1 MIELSELL
9 DPSRMRCQCN
19 IRSKKRAVQT
29 LAELL
34 APSVVEILT
43 KNNRSGDKRPEDKGL
58 GEGAEEQAQTDM
70 DIFDAL
76 ITRERL
82 GSTALG
88 HGVAL
93 PHSRLANIKE
103 PIAAMITLS
112 NGVDFEAQDEKP
124 VDLLIGL
131 LVPER
136 CNDEHLKILA
146 ALAQRFSNNYFR
158 DELRTFGTDQAEAL
172 YAFLQQP
179 APAA

>member
-9 DPSRMRCQCN
+9 HPSRIGCQCD
-19 IRSKKRAVQT
+19 IRSKKRAIQT

-34 APSVVEILT
+34 APSVS
-43 KNNRSGDKRPEDKGL
+43 RDEDDD
-58 GEGAEEQAQTDM
+58 ETSDM

-82 GSTALG
+82 GSTSLG

-93 PHSRLANIKE
+93 PHSRLANIDT

-112 NGVDFEAQDEKP
+112 DGIDYEAVDGEP
-124 VDLLIGL
+124 VDLLVGL
-131 LVPER
+131 LVPEN

-146 ALAQRFSNNYFR
+146 DLAKRFSSDYFR
-158 DELRTFGTDQAEAL
+158 DEVRAFGLNESAAL
-172 YAFLQQP
+172 YTFLQQP
-179 APAA
+179 APGA

>member
-9 DPSRMRCQCN
+9 SPSRIGCQCD
-19 IRSKKRAVQT
+19 IRSKKRALQT
-29 LAELL
+29 LAEIL
-34 APSVVEILT
+34 APSVTE
-43 KNNRSGDKRPEDKGL
+43 GL
-58 GEGAEEQAQTDM
+58 DDEELSDM

-93 PHSRLANIKE
+93 PHSRLANIDK
-103 PIAAMITLS
+103 PIAAMITLA
-112 NGVDFEAQDEKP
+112 NGVDYEAPDDQP
-124 VDLLIGL
+124 VDLLVGL
-131 LVPER
+131 LVPEN

-146 ALAQRFSNNYFR
+146 DLAKRFSDDYFR
-158 DELRTFGTDQAEAL
+158 EEVRAFGVNDSENL

>member
-1 MIELSELL
+1 MIDLSELL
-9 DPSRMRCQCN
+9 DPSRIRCQCD
-19 IRSKKRAVQT
+19 IRSKKRALQT

-34 APSVVEILT
+34 APSVSELLDQ
-43 KNNRSGDKRPEDKGL
+43 GDEAD
-58 GEGAEEQAQTDM
+58 ADDDTQSDM

-93 PHSRLANIKE
+93 PHSRLANIEE
-103 PIAAMITLS
+103 PIAAMITLAE
-112 NGVDFEAQDEKP
+112 GADYEAMDDQP
-124 VDLLIGL
+124 VDILVGL
-131 LVPER
+131 LVPQQ

-146 ALAQRFSNNYFR
+146 ALAKRFNNDYFR
-158 DELRTFGTDQAEAL
+158 DEVRAFGTDQADAL
-172 YAFLQQP
+172 YSFLQLP

>member
-9 DPSRMRCQCN
+9 NPSRIGCQCD
-19 IRSKKRAVQT
+19 IRSKKRALQT

-34 APSVVEILT
+34 APSVSEGL
-43 KNNRSGDKRPEDKGL
+43 DEDDMS
-58 GEGAEEQAQTDM
+58 DM

-93 PHSRLANIKE
+93 PHSRLANIDK

-112 NGVDFEAQDEKP
+112 DGVDYEATDDQP
-124 VDLLIGL
+124 VDLLVGL
-131 LVPER
+131 LVPEH

-146 ALAQRFSNNYFR
+146 DLARRFSDDYFR
-158 DELRTFGTDQAEAL
+158 EEVRAFGIDESENL

>member
-1 MIELSELL
+1 MIELSDLL
-9 DPSRMRCQCN
+9 NPSRIGCQRD
-19 IRSKKRAVQT
+19 IRSKKRALQT

-34 APSVVEILT
+34 APSVSEGLE
-43 KNNRSGDKRPEDKGL
+43 EDEL
-58 GEGAEEQAQTDM
+58 SDM

-93 PHSRLANIKE
+93 PHSRLANIDA

-112 NGVDFEAQDEKP
+112 DGIDYEAADEQP
-124 VDLLIGL
+124 VDLLVGL
-131 LVPER
+131 LVPQH

-146 ALAQRFSNNYFR
+146 DLARRFSDDYFR
-158 DELRTFGTDQAEAL
+158 DEVRAFGVDESDNL

>member
-9 DPSRMRCQCN
+9 DPSRIRCQCD

-34 APSVVEILT
+34 APGVSELI
-43 KNNRSGDKRPEDKGL
+43 DEDKL
-58 GEGAEEQAQTDM
+58 DEGEQSDM

-93 PHSRLANIKE
+93 PHSRLANVNE

-112 NGVDFEAQDEKP
+112 DGVDFEATDDQP
-124 VDLLIGL
+124 VDVLIGL
-131 LVPER
+131 LVPEH

-146 ALAQRFSNNYFR
+146 GLAQRFKDHYFR
-158 DELRTFGTDQAEAL
+158 DEVRSFGLDEADAL

>member
-1 MIELSELL
+1 
-9 DPSRMRCQCN
+9 MRCQCD

-34 APSVVEILT
+34 ATSVGDILINE
-43 KNNRSGDKRPEDKGL
+43 KE
-58 GEGAEEQAQTDM
+58 AEEQEQSDM

-93 PHSRLANIKE
+93 PHSRLANIDE
-103 PIAAMITLS
+103 PIAAMITLAD
-112 NGVDFEAQDEKP
+112 GVDYEAPDGQP
-124 VDLLIGL
+124 VDLMIGL
-131 LVPER
+131 LVPEH

-146 ALAQRFSNNYFR
+146 ALAQRFSDNYFR

>member
-9 DPSRMRCQCN
+9 DPSRMRCQCD
-19 IRSKKRAVQT
+19 IRSKKRALQT

-34 APSVVEILT
+34 APSVSEILD
-43 KNNRSGDKRPEDKGL
+43 GDTGPDDPL
-58 GEGAEEQAQTDM
+58 MSDM

-88 HGVAL
+88 HGIAL

-103 PIAAMITLS
+103 PIAAMITLTE
-112 NGVDFEAQDEKP
+112 GVDCEAPDGEP
-124 VDLLIGL
+124 VDVLVGL
-131 LVPER
+131 LVPEH

-146 ALAQRFSNNYFR
+146 ALAGRFSDHYFR
-158 DELRTFGTDQAEAL
+158 EEVRAFGVDEAADLHN
-172 YAFLQQP
+172 FLKKPPSSLEQSE
-179 APAA
+179 

>member
-9 DPSRMRCQCN
+9 TPGRIGCQRD
-19 IRSKKRAVQT
+19 IRSKKRALQT

-34 APSVVEILT
+34 APSVSAGE
-43 KNNRSGDKRPEDKGL
+43 EDDEL
-58 GEGAEEQAQTDM
+58 SEM

-93 PHSRLANIKE
+93 PHSRLADLDE

-112 NGVDFEAQDEKP
+112 DGVDYEASDNQP
-124 VDLLIGL
+124 VDLLVGL
-131 LVPER
+131 LVPEK

-146 ALAQRFSNNYFR
+146 ELAKRFSSDYFR
-158 DELRTFGTDQAEAL
+158 DEVRAFGVDEPEAL

-179 APAA
+179 ASEA

>member
-1 MIELSELL
+1 MIEISELL
-9 DPSRMRCQCN
+9 KPSRIGCQRD
-19 IRSKKRAVQT
+19 IRSKKRALQT

-34 APSVVEILT
+34 TPSINEGLE
-43 KNNRSGDKRPEDKGL
+43 GDEL
-58 GEGAEEQAQTDM
+58 SDM

-93 PHSRLANIKE
+93 PHSRLSNIE
-103 PIAAMITLS
+103 APIAAIITLS
-112 NGVDFEAQDEKP
+112 DGIDYEAADGQP

-131 LVPER
+131 LVPED
-136 CNDEHLKILA
+136 CNDGHLQILA
-146 ALAQRFSNNYFR
+146 DLARRFSDDYFR
-158 DELRTFGTDQAEAL
+158 DEIRAFGVDESENL
-172 YAFLQQP
+172 YAFLQLP

>member
-9 DPSRMRCQCN
+9 DPDRIVCQCD
-19 IRSKKRAVQT
+19 IRSKKRALQT

-34 APSVVEILT
+34 APSVC
-43 KNNRSGDKRPEDKGL
+43 
-58 GEGAEEQAQTDM
+58 EEQIDDDAEPSLSDM

-76 ITRERL
+76 INRERL

-93 PHSRLANIKE
+93 PHSRLDNVDA
-103 PIAAMITLS
+103 PIAAMITLES
-112 NGVDFEAQDEKP
+112 GVDYESPDDQP
-124 VDLLIGL
+124 VDMLIGL
-131 LVPER
+131 LVPQK

-146 ALAQRFSNNYFR
+146 NLAKSFSEPQFR
-158 DELRTFGTDQAEAL
+158 QQLRKFSTDQSEAL
-172 YAFLQQP
+172 YDYLQKH

>member
-9 DPSRMRCQCN
+9 DPSRMRCQCD

-34 APSVVEILT
+34 APSI
-43 KNNRSGDKRPEDKGL
+43 EDML
-58 GEGAEEQAQTDM
+58 DDRESEGQEQSDM

-93 PHSRLANIKE
+93 PHSRLANIDE

-112 NGVDFEAQDEKP
+112 EGVDYEAQDGQP

-146 ALAQRFSNNYFR
+146 ALAQRFSDHYFR
-158 DELRTFGTDQAEAL
+158 DELRTFGTGQAEAL

>member
-9 DPSRMRCQCN
+9 DPSRMRCQCD

-34 APSVVEILT
+34 APSVGQVLT
-43 KNNRSGDKRPEDKGL
+43 DDKVTEGNAPEDKV
-58 GEGAEEQAQTDM
+58 QSDM
-70 DIFDAL
+70 DVFDAL

-93 PHSRLANIKE
+93 PHSRLADIEK

-112 NGVDFEAQDEKP
+112 DGVDYEAPDGQP
-124 VDLLIGL
+124 VDLMIGL
-131 LVPER
+131 LVPEH

-146 ALAQRFSNNYFR
+146 ALAQRFSDHYFR
-158 DELRTFGTDQAEAL
+158 DELRTFGIDQAEAL

>member
-9 DPSRMRCQCN
+9 DPSRIGCQCD
-19 IRSKKRAVQT
+19 IRSKKRAIQT

-34 APSVVEILT
+34 APSVI
-43 KNNRSGDKRPEDKGL
+43 RDEDDD
-58 GEGAEEQAQTDM
+58 ETSDM

-93 PHSRLANIKE
+93 PHCRQADVKS

-112 NGVDFEAQDEKP
+112 EGVDYEAPDGEP
-124 VDLLIGL
+124 VDLLVGL
-131 LVPER
+131 LVPKN
-136 CNDEHLKILA
+136 CNDEHLQILA
-146 ALAQRFSNNYFR
+146 ELAKRFSSDYFR
-158 DELRTFGTDQAEAL
+158 DEVRAFGLDESEAL
-172 YAFLQQP
+172 YAFLQKP

>member
-9 DPSRMRCQCN
+9 DPSRMRCQCD
-19 IRSKKRAVQT
+19 IRSKKRAIQT

-34 APSVVEILT
+34 ATSVGEILT
-43 KNNRSGDKRPEDKGL
+43 NNKAPGDKVSEDAS
-58 GEGAEEQAQTDM
+58 EDIAQSDM

-93 PHSRLANIKE
+93 PHSRLADIAE

-112 NGVDFEAQDEKP
+112 DGVDFEAPDGQP

-131 LVPER
+131 LVPEQ

-146 ALAQRFSNNYFR
+146 GLAQRFSDNYFR

>member
-9 DPSRMRCQCN
+9 SPGRIGCQRD
-19 IRSKKRAVQT
+19 IRSKKRALQT

-34 APSVVEILT
+34 APSVSE
-43 KNNRSGDKRPEDKGL
+43 GL
-58 GEGAEEQAQTDM
+58 DDDELSDM

-76 ITRERL
+76 VTRERL

-93 PHSRLANIKE
+93 PHSRLANIE
-103 PIAAMITLS
+103 APIAAMITLAD
-112 NGVDFEAQDEKP
+112 GIDYEAPDDQP
-124 VDLLIGL
+124 VDLLVGL
-131 LVPER
+131 LVPQD

-146 ALAQRFSNNYFR
+146 DLAKRFSNDYFR
-158 DELRTFGTDQAEAL
+158 DEVRAFGVDESDNL
-172 YAFLQQP
+172 YAFLQLP

>member
-1 MIELSELL
+1 MIDLSELL
-9 DPSRMRCQCN
+9 DPTRIGCQCD
-19 IRSKKRAVQT
+19 IRSKKRAIQT

-34 APSVVEILT
+34 SASVDHDE
-43 KNNRSGDKRPEDKGL
+43 EDD
-58 GEGAEEQAQTDM
+58 EASDM

-93 PHSRLANIKE
+93 PHCRQADVKA

-112 NGVDFEAQDEKP
+112 EGIDYEAPDDQP
-124 VDLLIGL
+124 VDILVGL
-131 LVPER
+131 LVPEN

-146 ALAQRFSNNYFR
+146 ELAKRFSNDYFR
-158 DELRTFGTDQAEAL
+158 DEVRAFGIDESAAL
-172 YAFLQQP
+172 HAYLQETKP
-179 APAA
+179 TA

>member
-9 DPSRMRCQCN
+9 DPSRIGCQCD
-19 IRSKKRAVQT
+19 IRSKKRAIQT

-34 APSVVEILT
+34 APSVT
-43 KNNRSGDKRPEDKGL
+43 RDEDDD
-58 GEGAEEQAQTDM
+58 ETSDM

-93 PHSRLANIKE
+93 PHCRQTDVES

-112 NGVDFEAQDEKP
+112 EGIDYEAPDGEP
-124 VDLLIGL
+124 VDLLVGL
-131 LVPER
+131 LVPKN

-146 ALAQRFSNNYFR
+146 EMAKRFSCGYFR
-158 DELRTFGTDQAEAL
+158 DEVRAFGLDESEAL
-172 YAFLQQP
+172 YAFLQNP
-179 APAA
+179 ASAT

>member
-9 DPSRMRCQCN
+9 TPGRIGCQRD
-19 IRSKKRAVQT
+19 IRSKKRALQT

-34 APSVVEILT
+34 APSV
-43 KNNRSGDKRPEDKGL
+43 SAGDEDDEL
-58 GEGAEEQAQTDM
+58 SEM

-93 PHSRLANIKE
+93 PHSRLADLDE

-112 NGVDFEAQDEKP
+112 DGVDYEASDNQP
-124 VDLLIGL
+124 VDLLVGL
-131 LVPER
+131 LVPEK

-146 ALAQRFSNNYFR
+146 ELAKRFSNDYFR
-158 DELRTFGTDQAEAL
+158 DEVRAFGVDEPEAL

-179 APAA
+179 ASEA

>member
-9 DPSRMRCQCN
+9 DPSRIRCQCD
-19 IRSKKRAVQT
+19 IRSKKRALQT

-34 APSVVEILT
+34 GVSLT
-43 KNNRSGDKRPEDKGL
+43 DMLDSSDDEDS
-58 GEGAEEQAQTDM
+58 QSDM

-76 ITRERL
+76 VTRERL

-88 HGVAL
+88 HGIAL
-93 PHSRLANIKE
+93 PHSRLAQIEE

-112 NGVDFEAQDEKP
+112 EGVDFEAADNQP
-124 VDLLIGL
+124 VDILVAL
-131 LVPER
+131 LVPEH

-146 ALAQRFSNNYFR
+146 SLAKRFNQQIFR
-158 DELRTFGTDQAEAL
+158 DEVRTFGTDQADAL
-172 YAFLQQP
+172 YSYLQLP

>member
-9 DPSRMRCQCN
+9 SPSRIGCQRD
-19 IRSKKRAVQT
+19 IRSKKRALQT

-34 APSVVEILT
+34 APSV
-43 KNNRSGDKRPEDKGL
+43 SAGL
-58 GEGAEEQAQTDM
+58 DDDELSDM

-76 ITRERL
+76 VTRERL

-93 PHSRLANIKE
+93 PHSRLANIE
-103 PIAAMITLS
+103 APIAAMITLAD
-112 NGVDFEAQDEKP
+112 GIDYEAPDDQP
-124 VDLLIGL
+124 VDLLVGL
-131 LVPER
+131 LVPQD

-146 ALAQRFSNNYFR
+146 DLAKRFSSDYFR
-158 DELRTFGTDQAEAL
+158 DEVRAFGVDESDNL
-172 YAFLQQP
+172 YAFLQLP

>member
-1 MIELSELL
+1 
-9 DPSRMRCQCN
+9 MRCQCD

-34 APSVVEILT
+34 APSIEVMLDDQD
-43 KNNRSGDKRPEDKGL
+43 S
-58 GEGAEEQAQTDM
+58 EGQEQSDM

-93 PHSRLANIKE
+93 PHSRLANINE

-112 NGVDFEAQDEKP
+112 EGVDYEAQDGQP

-146 ALAQRFSNNYFR
+146 ALARRFSDHYFR
-158 DELRTFGTDQAEAL
+158 DELRTFGTGQAEAL

>member
-1 MIELSELL
+1 
-9 DPSRMRCQCN
+9 MRCQCD

-43 KNNRSGDKRPEDKGL
+43 ESKGSADQEPEDQ
-58 GEGAEEQAQTDM
+58 EQSDM

-93 PHSRLANIKE
+93 PHSRLADIKE

-112 NGVDFEAQDEKP
+112 DGVDFEAQDGQP

-146 ALAQRFSNNYFR
+146 ALAQRFSDNYFR
-158 DELRTFGTDQAEAL
+158 DELRTFGTGQAEAL
-172 YAFLQQP
+172 YAFLQP

>member
-9 DPSRMRCQCN
+9 NPSRIGCQRD
-19 IRSKKRAVQT
+19 IRSKKRALQT

-34 APSVVEILT
+34 APSVNEGL
-43 KNNRSGDKRPEDKGL
+43 ED
-58 GEGAEEQAQTDM
+58 EELSDM

-93 PHSRLANIKE
+93 PHSRLANIDA

-112 NGVDFEAQDEKP
+112 DGVDYEATDGQS
-124 VDLLIGL
+124 VDLLVGL
-131 LVPER
+131 LVPEH
-136 CNDEHLKILA
+136 CNDEHLQILA
-146 ALAQRFSNNYFR
+146 GLAKRFSVDYFR
-158 DELRTFGTDQAEAL
+158 DEVRAFGTDESENL
-172 YAFLQQP
+172 YAFLQLP
-179 APAA
+179 APAP